1 LFKRAQ
7 GLIPAPNPAMIP
19 PAMSNVR
26 IAAAAL
32 AVVVLAARV
41 AAQLPIQDHPG
52 QYSQGDID
60 AGSRVY
66 GAQCA
71 QCHGANGDMVAGVDL
86 RRGLFRRSSSD
97 DDLARVIT
105 TGVPGAGMPPFALQ
119 PAEIVGVIAYIRAG
133 FDRTSTVKIGSAT
146 SGRALFE
153 GKGACGTCH
162 RVNGRGPR
170 GAPDLSDIGLAR
182 TPGALQRSLLEPTSG
197 MMPINRPVRI
207 VTRDGRTI
215 RGRRLNEDTYTVQ
228 LIDVQERL
236 HSIAK
241 SDVRTYEVE
250 TTSPMPS
257 YANTFTS
264 DEVADVIAYLLTLKE
279 L

>member
-1 LFKRAQ
+1 
-7 GLIPAPNPAMIP
+7 
-19 PAMSNVR
+19 MSNAR

-32 AVVVLAARV
+32 FVVLLGASAG
-41 AAQLPIQDHPG
+41 AQLAIQDHPG
-52 QYSQGDID
+52 QYSQADID

-71 QCHGANGDMVAGVDL
+71 QCHGANGDMVTGIDL

-105 TGVPGAGMPPFALQ
+105 NGVPGAGMPPFTLQ
-119 PAEIVGVIAYIRAG
+119 PPELAGVIAYIRAG

-146 SGRALFE
+146 RGRVLFD

-170 GAPDLSDIGLAR
+170 VAPDLSDIGLAR
-182 TPGALQRSLLEPTSG
+182 TPGALQRSLLEPSSG
-197 MMPINRPVRI
+197 MMPINRPARI
-207 VTRDGRTI
+207 VTKDGRTI

-228 LIDVQERL
+228 LIDTEERL
-236 HSIAK
+236 LSIAK

-250 TTSPMPS
+250 T
-257 YANTFTS
+257 
-264 DEVADVIAYLLTLKE
+264 K
-279 L
+279 